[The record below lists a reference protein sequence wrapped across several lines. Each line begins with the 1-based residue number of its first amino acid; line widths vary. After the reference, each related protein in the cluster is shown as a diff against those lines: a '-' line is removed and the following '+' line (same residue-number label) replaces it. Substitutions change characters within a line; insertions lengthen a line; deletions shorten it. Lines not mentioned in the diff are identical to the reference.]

1 MNKNDFI
8 RTVSKHIKLIRVEQQ
23 LSQEEMAEIL
33 GISKKTLIQIEKE
46 RTVANWGTVVT
57 LCALFNDSEILL
69 NEIGDDPVEFV
80 KLLAKEVAYEPKS
93 KTLGGRVWWK
103 QIATDGDYVMQQN
116 VISSHYRILDSNDVR
131 WYSSF
136 DADDALHVLARLAR
150 DHREESLS

>member
-1 MNKNDFI
+1 MKKTDFI
-8 RTVSKHIKLIRVEQQ
+8 RTVSKHIKPIRVEQQ

-57 LCALFNDSEILL
+57 LCALFNGSEILL

-80 KLLAKEVAYEPKS
+80 KLIAKETDYEPKS
-93 KTLGGRVWWK
+93 KTLGG
-103 QIATDGDYVMQQN
+103 
-116 VISSHYRILDSNDVR
+116 HRILDSNDVR

>member
-8 RTVSKHIKLIRVEQQ
+8 QTISKHMKSIRIEQQ
-23 LSQEEMAEIL
+23 FSQEEMAEVL

-57 LCALFNDSEILL
+57 LCTLFNDSEILL

-103 QIATDGDYVMQQN
+103 QISTDGDYVMQQN
-116 VISSHYRILDSNDVR
+116 VISSHYRILDSKDVR

-136 DADDALHVLARLAR
+136 DADDAMHVLARLAR
-150 DHREESLS
+150 NQ

>member
-8 RTVSKHIKLIRVEQQ
+8 QTVSKHMKSIRIEQQ
-23 LSQEEMAEIL
+23 FSQEEMAEML

-57 LCALFNDSEILL
+57 LCALFNDSDILL

-103 QIATDGDYVMQQN
+103 VVTTDGDYVMQQN
-116 VISSHYRILDSNDVR
+116 VISSHYRILDSKDVR

-136 DADDALHVLARLAR
+136 DADDAMHVLARLAR
-150 DHREESLS
+150 NQ

>member
-8 RTVSKHIKLIRVEQQ
+8 QTVSKHMKSIRIEQQ
-23 LSQEEMAEIL
+23 FSQEEMAEVI

-103 QIATDGDYVMQQN
+103 QISTDGDYVMQQN
-116 VISSHYRILDSNDVR
+116 VISSHYRILDSKDVR

-136 DADDALHVLARLAR
+136 DADDAMHVLARLAR
-150 DHREESLS
+150 NQ

>member
-8 RTVSKHIKLIRVEQQ
+8 QTISKHMKSIRIEQQ
-23 LSQEEMAEIL
+23 FSQEEMAEVL

-46 RTVANWGTVVT
+46 RIVANWGTVVT

-103 QIATDGDYVMQQN
+103 QISTDGDYVMQQN
-116 VISSHYRILDSNDVR
+116 VISSHYRILDSKDVR

-136 DADDALHVLARLAR
+136 DADDAMHVLARLAR
-150 DHREESLS
+150 NQ

>member
-8 RTVSKHIKLIRVEQQ
+8 QTVSKHMKSIRIEQQ
-23 LSQEEMAEIL
+23 FSQEEMAEVI

-103 QIATDGDYVMQQN
+103 QISTDGDYVMQQN
-116 VISSHYRILDSNDVR
+116 VISSHYRILDSKDVR

-136 DADDALHVLARLAR
+136 DSDDAMHVLARLAR
-150 DHREESLS
+150 NQ